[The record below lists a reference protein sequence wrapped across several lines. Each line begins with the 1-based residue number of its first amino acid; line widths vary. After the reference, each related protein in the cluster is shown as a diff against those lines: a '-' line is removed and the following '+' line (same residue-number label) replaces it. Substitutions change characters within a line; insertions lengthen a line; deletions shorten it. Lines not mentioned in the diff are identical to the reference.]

1 MSWLIIILTS
11 ILLIFL
17 FIVLMII
24 YKRQKVEHIPIGVH
38 VFQFNSKF
46 TNKDNSD
53 QPSSP
58 ILEIIES
65 NKFNV
70 TQKFIDANVILFS
83 DYSYIDQ
90 NIGSLSFNK
99 NITYFIHGLN
109 GSDELAS
116 KSNLARHIQKAGK
129 EYMIPKTFI
138 LEDSEDIE
146 KLKSYHKEG
155 NLYFVKKNIQRQE
168 GNLITKDIDF
178 IYNEADKESYVVC
191 QELLQNPFIVN
202 GRKINLRIYLLI
214 VTYEDKI
221 SFYIYRNG
229 FMYYTPAMFEKG
241 SIERDVNI
249 TSGYISRAIYEENP
263 LTIQDFYDF
272 LGKEDA
278 YKLEYNLVKTF
289 RDLKEVYSDILLK
302 KNKGLPGFKF
312 SILGTDIAPD
322 NQLQTQIIEINKG
335 PDLGSDGKGSRD
347 KEVKQIMMYDCFK
360 MMGLSKTGN
369 PYNFIKI

>member
-1 MSWLIIILTS
+1 
-11 ILLIFL
+11 
-17 FIVLMII
+17 MII
-24 YKRQKVEHIPIGVH
+24 YKRQKIEHIPIGVH
-38 VFQFNSKF
+38 IFQFNSKF

-53 QPSSP
+53 PPSSP

-90 NIGSLSFNK
+90 NIESLSFNK

-116 KSNLARHIQKAGK
+116 KSNLARHIRKAGK

-146 KLKSYHKEG
+146 ELKSYHKEG

-229 FMYYTPAMFEKG
+229 FMYYTPGMFKKG

-249 TSGYISRAIYEENP
+249 TTGYIDRTVYLDNP
-263 LTIQDFYDF
+263 LTIQDFYEF

-278 YKLEYNLVKTF
+278 YKLEYNLVQTF

-312 SILGTDIAPD
+312 TILGCDIAVD
-322 NQLQTQIIEINKG
+322 TELQTQIIEINKG
-335 PDLGSDGKGSRD
+335 CDLSFKDSRD
-347 KEVKQIMMYDCFK
+347 REVKLTMMYDCFK